1 MNTQDF
7 KPFIKSWE
15 EIYALQGEL
24 QLMYRPYFKERIA
37 NFDIN
42 TLEDQELFKKLCWQI
57 VEELAEAKEAI
68 EEAKEAIKEGSDDEH
83 FDEELIDAFNFTL
96 ELYHLYGMTPSFDW
110 TLPKWAPI
118 LEDEDFAGG
127 LLTLIGNIGMTANC
141 LKNREWRQ
149 SQYLVD
155 LVVFEDRL
163 KRIWTYFVVMFEHF
177 GLSENRVKELWSLK
191 YQVNLFRIKSKY

>member
-57 VEELAEAKEAI
+57 VEELTEAMEAKDKNE
-68 EEAKEAIKEGSDDEH
+68 KDH
-83 FDEELIDAFNFTL
+83 VLEELIDAFNFML
-96 ELYHLYGMTPSFDW
+96 ELYQLYGM
-110 TLPKWAPI
+110 APDFAWGHTYGFRKDIADENFEENI
-118 LEDEDFAGG
+118 LELIKTIG
-127 LLTLIGNIGMTANC
+127 LAANC

-149 SQYLVD
+149 SQYMVD
-155 LVVFEDRL
+155 LGVFEERL
-163 KRIWTYFVVMFEHF
+163 LSTGAMFAMLF
-177 GLSENRVKELWSLK
+177 GSIGVTEDEVRELWSLK

>member
-7 KPFIKSWE
+7 KPFIKSWK

-57 VEELAEAKEAI
+57 VEELTEAMEAKDKNE
-68 EEAKEAIKEGSDDEH
+68 KDH
-83 FDEELIDAFNFTL
+83 VLEELIDAFNFML
-96 ELYHLYGMTPSFDW
+96 ELYQLYGMVPDFAWGHTYGFRKDI
-110 TLPKWAPI
+110 ADENFEENI
-118 LEDEDFAGG
+118 LELIKTIG
-127 LLTLIGNIGMTANC
+127 LAANC

-149 SQYLVD
+149 SQYMVD
-155 LVVFEDRL
+155 LVVFEERL
-163 KRIWTYFVVMFEHF
+163 WNIWAMFAMFF
-177 GLSENRVKELWSLK
+177 GSIGVTEDKVRELWSLK

>member
-15 EIYALQGEL
+15 EIYALQGKL

-57 VEELAEAKEAI
+57 VEELTEAMEAAEKP
-68 EEAKEAIKEGSDDEH
+68 DDEH
-83 FDEELIDAFNFTL
+83 LAEELIDAFNFML
-96 ELYHLYGMTPSFDW
+96 ELYQLYGMTPPLDW
-110 TLPKWAPI
+110 TLPKWAQI
-118 LEDEDFAGG
+118 MKVELWSADMLA
-127 LLTLIGNIGMTANC
+127 LIGTIGMTANC

-155 LVVFEDRL
+155 LMVFENRL
-163 KRIWTYFVVMFEHF
+163 KSIWPAFIVVLYHA
-177 GLSENRVKELWSLK
+177 GLSETQVKELWSLK

>member
-57 VEELAEAKEAI
+57 VEELTEAMEAAEKP
-68 EEAKEAIKEGSDDEH
+68 DDEH
-83 FDEELIDAFNFTL
+83 LAEELIDAFNFML
-96 ELYHLYGMTPSFDW
+96 ELYQLYGMTPTFVW
-110 TLPKWAPI
+110 TLPKWAQV
-118 LEDEDFAGG
+118 LEDEVSPYPLEPA
-127 LLTLIGNIGMTANC
+127 L
-141 LKNREWRQ
+141 
-149 SQYLVD
+149 
-155 LVVFEDRL
+155 
-163 KRIWTYFVVMFEHF
+163 
-177 GLSENRVKELWSLK
+177 EN
-191 YQVNLFRIKSKY
+191 YQVNHVLRLSPLSVLETVCRHADVSD

>member
-68 EEAKEAIKEGSDDEH
+68 EGELDEGELDGEH
-83 FDEELIDAFNFTL
+83 FNEELIDAFNFML
-96 ELYHLYGMTPSFDW
+96 ELYQLYGMTPPF
-110 TLPKWAPI
+110 
-118 LEDEDFAGG
+118 
-127 LLTLIGNIGMTANC
+127 
-141 LKNREWRQ
+141 
-149 SQYLVD
+149 
-155 LVVFEDRL
+155 RL
-163 KRIWTYFVVMFEHF
+163 DAA
-177 GLSENRVKELWSLK
+177 
-191 YQVNLFRIKSKY
+191 

>member
-7 KPFIKSWE
+7 KPSIKSWE
-15 EIYALQGEL
+15 EIYSRQGEL

-57 VEELAEAKEAI
+57 VEELTEAMEAAEEPD
-68 EEAKEAIKEGSDDEH
+68 GEH
-83 FDEELIDAFNFTL
+83 LAEELIDAFNFML
-96 ELYHLYGMTPSFDW
+96 ELYQLYGMTPTFDW
-110 TLPKWAPI
+110 TLPEWARV
-118 LEDEDFAGG
+118 LGDEDFAED

-155 LVVFEDRL
+155 LVVFENRL
-163 KRIWTYFVVMFEHF
+163 KSIWTSFVIMFEHL

>member
-57 VEELAEAKEAI
+57 VEELTEAMEAKDKNE
-68 EEAKEAIKEGSDDEH
+68 KDH
-83 FDEELIDAFNFTL
+83 VLEELIDAFNFML
-96 ELYHLYGMTPSFDW
+96 ELYQLYGM
-110 TLPKWAPI
+110 APDFAWGHTYGFRKDIADENFEENI
-118 LEDEDFAGG
+118 LELIKTIG
-127 LLTLIGNIGMTANC
+127 LAANC

-149 SQYLVD
+149 SQYMGD
-155 LVVFEDRL
+155 LVVFEERL
-163 KRIWTYFVVMFEHF
+163 WNIWAMFAMFF
-177 GLSENRVKELWSLK
+177 GSIGVTEDKVRELWSLK

>member
-57 VEELAEAKEAI
+57 VEELTEAMEAAEKP
-68 EEAKEAIKEGSDDEH
+68 DDEH
-83 FDEELIDAFNFTL
+83 LAEELIDAFNFML
-96 ELYHLYGMTPSFDW
+96 ELYHLYGMTPPLDW
-110 TLPKWAPI
+110 TLPKWAQI
-118 LEDEDFAGG
+118 MKVEFWSADMLA
-127 LLTLIGNIGMTANC
+127 LIGTIGMTANC

-155 LVVFEDRL
+155 LMVFENRL
-163 KRIWTYFVVMFEHF
+163 KSIWTAFIVVLYHA
-177 GLSENRVKELWSLK
+177 GLSETQVKELWSLK

>member
-7 KPFIKSWE
+7 KPFIKRWE

-57 VEELAEAKEAI
+57 VEELTEAMEAKDKNE
-68 EEAKEAIKEGSDDEH
+68 KDH
-83 FDEELIDAFNFTL
+83 VLEELIDAFNFML
-96 ELYHLYGMTPSFDW
+96 ELYQLYGMTPTFDW
-110 TLPKWAPI
+110 ALPKWAQV
-118 LEDEDFAGG
+118 LEDEDFAGDM
-127 LLTLIGNIGMTANC
+127 LTLIGNIGMTANC

-149 SQYLVD
+149 SQYMVD

-163 KRIWTYFVVMFEHF
+163 KWIWTYFVIMFEHL
-177 GLSENRVKELWSLK
+177 GLSETRVKELWSLK

>member
-57 VEELAEAKEAI
+57 VEELTEAMEAKDKNE
-68 EEAKEAIKEGSDDEH
+68 KDH
-83 FDEELIDAFNFTL
+83 VLEELIDAFNFML
-96 ELYHLYGMTPSFDW
+96 ELYQLYGM
-110 TLPKWAPI
+110 APDFAWGHTYGFRKDIADENFEENI
-118 LEDEDFAGG
+118 LELIKTIG
-127 LLTLIGNIGMTANC
+127 LAANC

-149 SQYLVD
+149 SQYMVD
-155 LVVFEDRL
+155 LVVFEERL
-163 KRIWTYFVVMFEHF
+163 WNIWAMFTMLF
-177 GLSENRVKELWSLK
+177 GSIGVTEDKVRKLWSLK

>member
-57 VEELAEAKEAI
+57 VEELTEAMEAKDKNE
-68 EEAKEAIKEGSDDEH
+68 KDH
-83 FDEELIDAFNFTL
+83 VLEELIDAFNFML
-96 ELYHLYGMTPSFDW
+96 ELYQLYGM
-110 TLPKWAPI
+110 APDFAWGHTYGFRKDIADENFEENI
-118 LEDEDFAGG
+118 LELVKTIG
-127 LLTLIGNIGMTANC
+127 LAANC

-163 KRIWTYFVVMFEHF
+163 KGIWTSFVIMFEHL

>member
-57 VEELAEAKEAI
+57 VEELTEAMEAKDKNE
-68 EEAKEAIKEGSDDEH
+68 KDH
-83 FDEELIDAFNFTL
+83 VLEELIDAFNFML
-96 ELYHLYGMTPSFDW
+96 ELYQLYGM
-110 TLPKWAPI
+110 APDFAWGHTYGFRKDIADENFEENI
-118 LEDEDFAGG
+118 LELIKTIG
-127 LLTLIGNIGMTANC
+127 LAANC
-141 LKNREWRQ
+141 LKNREWRR
-149 SQYLVD
+149 SQYMVD
-155 LVVFEDRL
+155 LVVFEERL
-163 KRIWTYFVVMFEHF
+163 WNIWAMFVMLFWSIGVTEDKV
-177 GLSENRVKELWSLK
+177 RELWSLK

>member
-1 MNTQDF
+1 MYPVHKHQAMNTQDF
-7 KPFIKSWE
+7 KPFTKSWE

-57 VEELAEAKEAI
+57 VEELAEAKDAI
-68 EEAKEAIKEGSDDEH
+68 GEELDDEH
-83 FDEELIDAFNFTL
+83 FDEELIDAFNFML
-96 ELYHLYGMTPSFDW
+96 ELHQLYGMTPSFDW
-110 TLPKWAPI
+110 TLPKWAQD
-118 LEDEDFAGG
+118 LDDFAGDM
-127 LLTLIGNIGMTANC
+127 LTLIGNIGMTANC

-163 KRIWTYFVVMFEHF
+163 KGIWTSFVIMFEHL

>member
-7 KPFIKSWE
+7 KPFTKSWE

-57 VEELAEAKEAI
+57 VEELTEAMEAKDKNE
-68 EEAKEAIKEGSDDEH
+68 KDH
-83 FDEELIDAFNFTL
+83 VLEELIDAFNFML
-96 ELYHLYGMTPSFDW
+96 ELYQLYGMTPSFDW
-110 TLPKWAPI
+110 TLPKWAQV
-118 LEDEDFAGG
+118 LGDGDFEEDV
-127 LLTLIGNIGMTANC
+127 LTLIGNIGMTANC

-163 KRIWTYFVVMFEHF
+163 KGIWTSFVIMFEH
-177 GLSENRVKELWSLK
+177 LRLHENRVKELWSLK

>member
-7 KPFIKSWE
+7 KPFIKSWK

-57 VEELAEAKEAI
+57 VEELTEAMEAKDKNE
-68 EEAKEAIKEGSDDEH
+68 KDH
-83 FDEELIDAFNFTL
+83 VLEELVDAFNFML
-96 ELYHLYGMTPSFDW
+96 ELYQLYGM
-110 TLPKWAPI
+110 APDFAWGHTYGFRKDIADENFEENI
-118 LEDEDFAGG
+118 LELVKTIG
-127 LLTLIGNIGMTANC
+127 LAANC

-163 KRIWTYFVVMFEHF
+163 KWIWTYFVIMFEHL

>member
-57 VEELAEAKEAI
+57 VEELTEAMEAKDKNE
-68 EEAKEAIKEGSDDEH
+68 KDH
-83 FDEELIDAFNFTL
+83 VLEELTDAFNFML
-96 ELYHLYGMTPSFDW
+96 ELYQLYGMAPTFDW
-110 TLPKWAPI
+110 TLPKWAQV
-118 LEDEDFAGG
+118 LEDEDFAGD
-127 LLTLIGNIGMTANC
+127 LLTLIENIGMTANC

-149 SQYLVD
+149 SQYMVD

-163 KRIWTYFVVMFEHF
+163 KWIWAYFVIMFEHL

>member
-57 VEELAEAKEAI
+57 VEELTEAMEAAEKP
-68 EEAKEAIKEGSDDEH
+68 DDEH
-83 FDEELIDAFNFTL
+83 LAEELIDAFNFML
-96 ELYHLYGMTPSFDW
+96 ELYQLYGMTPTFDW
-110 TLPKWAPI
+110 TLPKWAQI
-118 LEDEDFAGG
+118 MKVEFWSADMLA
-127 LLTLIGNIGMTANC
+127 LIGTIGMTANC

-155 LVVFEDRL
+155 LMVFENRL
-163 KRIWTYFVVMFEHF
+163 KSIWTAFIVVLYHA
-177 GLSENRVKELWSLK
+177 GLSETQVKELWSLK

>member
-24 QLMYRPYFKERIA
+24 QLTYRPYFKERIA

-57 VEELAEAKEAI
+57 VEELAEAREAI
-68 EEAKEAIKEGSDDEH
+68 EGELDGEGDH
-83 FDEELIDAFNFTL
+83 FNEELIDAFNFML
-96 ELYHLYGMTPSFDW
+96 ELYQLYGMTPTFVW
-110 TLPKWAPI
+110 TLPKWAQV
-118 LEDEDFAGG
+118 LEDEDFAGD

-149 SQYLVD
+149 SQYMVD
-155 LVVFEDRL
+155 LVVFEERL
-163 KRIWTYFVVMFEHF
+163 WNIWAMFAMLF
-177 GLSENRVKELWSLK
+177 GSIGVTEDKVRELWSLK

>member
-57 VEELAEAKEAI
+57 VEELTEAMEAAEEPD
-68 EEAKEAIKEGSDDEH
+68 GEH
-83 FDEELIDAFNFTL
+83 LAEELIDAFNFML
-96 ELYHLYGMTPSFDW
+96 ELYQLYGMTPTFDW
-110 TLPKWAPI
+110 TLPKWAQI
-118 LEDEDFAGG
+118 LKDGVWSADMLA
-127 LLTLIGNIGMTANC
+127 LIGTIGMTANC

-155 LVVFEDRL
+155 LVVFENRL
-163 KRIWTYFVVMFEHF
+163 KSIWTAFTVVLDHT
-177 GLSENRVKELWSLK
+177 GLSETQVKELWSLK

>member
-7 KPFIKSWE
+7 KPSTKSWE

-24 QLMYRPYFKERIA
+24 QLRYRPYFKERIA

-57 VEELAEAKEAI
+57 VEELAEAKDAI
-68 EEAKEAIKEGSDDEH
+68 GEELDTDH

-96 ELYHLYGMTPSFDW
+96 ELYQLYGMTPSFDW
-110 TLPKWAPI
+110 TLPKWAQD
-118 LEDEDFAGG
+118 LEDGDFAED

-163 KRIWTYFVVMFEHF
+163 KGIWTSFVIMFEHL
-177 GLSENRVKELWSLK
+177 GLPENRVKELWSLK

>member
-57 VEELAEAKEAI
+57 VEELTEAMEAKDKNE
-68 EEAKEAIKEGSDDEH
+68 KDH
-83 FDEELIDAFNFTL
+83 VLEELIDAFNFML
-96 ELYHLYGMTPSFDW
+96 ELYQLYGM
-110 TLPKWAPI
+110 APDFAWGHTYGFRKDIADENFEENI
-118 LEDEDFAGG
+118 LELIKTIG
-127 LLTLIGNIGMTANC
+127 LAANC

-149 SQYLVD
+149 SQYMVD
-155 LVVFEDRL
+155 LVVFEERL
-163 KRIWTYFVVMFEHF
+163 WNIRAMFAMLF
-177 GLSENRVKELWSLK
+177 GSIGVTENKVRELWSLK

>member
-7 KPFIKSWE
+7 KPFIKSWG

-57 VEELAEAKEAI
+57 VEELTEAMEAKDKNE
-68 EEAKEAIKEGSDDEH
+68 KDH
-83 FDEELIDAFNFTL
+83 VLEELIDAFNFML
-96 ELYHLYGMTPSFDW
+96 ELYQLYGM
-110 TLPKWAPI
+110 APDFAWGHTYGFRKDIADENFEENI
-118 LEDEDFAGG
+118 LELIKTIG
-127 LLTLIGNIGMTANC
+127 LAANC

-149 SQYLVD
+149 SQYMVD

-163 KRIWTYFVVMFEHF
+163 KRIWTYFVIMFEHL
-177 GLSENRVKELWSLK
+177 GLSETRVKELWSLK

>member
-57 VEELAEAKEAI
+57 VEELTEAMEAAR
-68 EEAKEAIKEGSDDEH
+68 EPDDEH
-83 FDEELIDAFNFTL
+83 LAEELIDAFNFML
-96 ELYHLYGMTPSFDW
+96 ELYQLYGMTPPLDW
-110 TLPKWAPI
+110 TLPKWAQTMRVEFWSADM
-118 LEDEDFAGG
+118 LA
-127 LLTLIGNIGMTANC
+127 LIGTIGMTANC

-163 KRIWTYFVVMFEHF
+163 KSIWTAFIVVLYHA
-177 GLSENRVKELWSLK
+177 GLSATQVKELWSLK

>member
-42 TLEDQELFKKLCWQI
+42 TLEDQELFKKLCWQT
-57 VEELAEAKEAI
+57 VEELTEAMEAKDKNE
-68 EEAKEAIKEGSDDEH
+68 KDH
-83 FDEELIDAFNFTL
+83 VLEELIDAFNFML
-96 ELYHLYGMTPSFDW
+96 ELYQLYGM
-110 TLPKWAPI
+110 APDFAWGHTYGFRKDIADENFEENI
-118 LEDEDFAGG
+118 LELIKTIG
-127 LLTLIGNIGMTANC
+127 LAANC

-149 SQYLVD
+149 SQYMVD
-155 LVVFEDRL
+155 LVVFEERL
-163 KRIWTYFVVMFEHF
+163 WNIWAMFAMLF
-177 GLSENRVKELWSLK
+177 GNIGVTEDKVRELWSLK

>member
-57 VEELAEAKEAI
+57 VEELTEAMEAKDKNE
-68 EEAKEAIKEGSDDEH
+68 KDH
-83 FDEELIDAFNFTL
+83 VLEELIDAFNFML
-96 ELYHLYGMTPSFDW
+96 ELYQLYGM
-110 TLPKWAPI
+110 APDFAWGHTYGFRKDIADENFEENI
-118 LEDEDFAGG
+118 LELIKTIG
-127 LLTLIGNIGMTANC
+127 LAANC

-149 SQYLVD
+149 SQYMVD
-155 LVVFEDRL
+155 LVVFEERL
-163 KRIWTYFVVMFEHF
+163 LNIWAMLAMLF
-177 GLSENRVKELWSLK
+177 GSIGVKEDKVRELWSLK

>member
-57 VEELAEAKEAI
+57 VEELTEAMEAKDKNE
-68 EEAKEAIKEGSDDEH
+68 KDH
-83 FDEELIDAFNFTL
+83 VLEELIDAFNFML
-96 ELYHLYGMTPSFDW
+96 ELHQLYGMTPTFDW
-110 TLPKWAPI
+110 TLPKCAQV
-118 LEDEDFAGG
+118 LEDEDFAGD

-149 SQYLVD
+149 SQYMVD

-163 KRIWTYFVVMFEHF
+163 KWIWTCFVIMFEHL
-177 GLSENRVKELWSLK
+177 GLSETRVKELWSLK

>member
-57 VEELAEAKEAI
+57 VEELTEAMEAKDKNE
-68 EEAKEAIKEGSDDEH
+68 KDH
-83 FDEELIDAFNFTL
+83 VLEELIDAFNFML
-96 ELYHLYGMTPSFDW
+96 ELYQLYGM
-110 TLPKWAPI
+110 APDFAWGHTYGFRKDIADENFEENI
-118 LEDEDFAGG
+118 LELIKTIG
-127 LLTLIGNIGMTANC
+127 LAANC

-149 SQYLVD
+149 SQYTVD
-155 LVVFEDRL
+155 LVVFEERL
-163 KRIWTYFVVMFEHF
+163 WNIWAMSAMLF
-177 GLSENRVKELWSLK
+177 GSIGVTEDKVRELWSLK

>member
-24 QLMYRPYFKERIA
+24 QLMYRPHFKECIA

-68 EEAKEAIKEGSDDEH
+68 EEELDSEH
-83 FDEELIDAFNFTL
+83 FEEELIDAFNFML
-96 ELYHLYGMTPSFDW
+96 ELYQLYGMTPTFDW
-110 TLPKWAPI
+110 TMPKWTQV
-118 LEDEDFAGG
+118 LEDEDFAGD
-127 LLTLIGNIGMTANC
+127 LLTLIGTIGMTANC

-155 LVVFEDRL
+155 LRVFENRL
-163 KRIWTYFVVMFEHF
+163 KSIWPAFIVVLYHA
-177 GLSENRVKELWSLK
+177 GLSETQVKELWSLK

>member
-24 QLMYRPYFKERIA
+24 QLMYRPYFKERIS
-37 NFDIN
+37 NFDVN
-42 TLEDQELFKKLCWQI
+42 TLDDQELFKKLCWQI
-57 VEELAEAKEAI
+57 VEELTEAMEAKDKN
-68 EEAKEAIKEGSDDEH
+68 EEDH
-83 FDEELIDAFNFTL
+83 VLEELIDAFNFML
-96 ELYHLYGMTPSFDW
+96 ELYQLYGMTPSFDW
-110 TLPKWAPI
+110 TLPKWAQV
-118 LEDEDFAGG
+118 LEDEDFAGD

-163 KRIWTYFVVMFEHF
+163 KWIWTYFVIMFEHL

-191 YQVNLFRIKSKY
+191 YQVNVFRIKSKY

>member
-57 VEELAEAKEAI
+57 VEELTEAMEAKDKNE
-68 EEAKEAIKEGSDDEH
+68 KDH
-83 FDEELIDAFNFTL
+83 VLEELIDAFNFML
-96 ELYHLYGMTPSFDW
+96 ELYQLYGM
-110 TLPKWAPI
+110 APDFAWGHTYGFRKDIADENFEENI
-118 LEDEDFAGG
+118 LELIKTIG
-127 LLTLIGNIGMTANC
+127 LAANC

-149 SQYLVD
+149 SQYMVD
-155 LVVFEDRL
+155 LVVFEERL
-163 KRIWTYFVVMFEHF
+163 WNIWAMFSMLF
-177 GLSENRVKELWSLK
+177 GSIGVTEDKVRELWSLK

>member
-15 EIYALQGEL
+15 EIYVLQGEL

-57 VEELAEAKEAI
+57 VEELTEAMEAKDKNE
-68 EEAKEAIKEGSDDEH
+68 KDH
-83 FDEELIDAFNFTL
+83 VLEELIDAFNFML
-96 ELYHLYGMTPSFDW
+96 ELYQLYGM
-110 TLPKWAPI
+110 APDFAWGHTYGFRKDIADENFEENI
-118 LEDEDFAGG
+118 LELIKTIG
-127 LLTLIGNIGMTANC
+127 LAANC

-149 SQYLVD
+149 SQYMVD
-155 LVVFEDRL
+155 LVVFEERL
-163 KRIWTYFVVMFEHF
+163 WNIWAMFAMLFGSIGVMEDKV
-177 GLSENRVKELWSLK
+177 RELWSLK

>member
-57 VEELAEAKEAI
+57 VEELTEAMEAAEEPD
-68 EEAKEAIKEGSDDEH
+68 GEH
-83 FDEELIDAFNFTL
+83 LAEELIDAFNFML
-96 ELYHLYGMTPSFDW
+96 ELRQLYGMTPSFDW
-110 TLPKWAPI
+110 TLPKWAQDS
-118 LEDEDFAGG
+118 EDKDFAGD

-163 KRIWTYFVVMFEHF
+163 KGIWTSFVIMFEHL

>member
-57 VEELAEAKEAI
+57 VEELTEAMEAAEKP
-68 EEAKEAIKEGSDDEH
+68 DDEH
-83 FDEELIDAFNFTL
+83 LAEELIDAFNFML
-96 ELYHLYGMTPSFDW
+96 ELYHLYGMTPPLDW
-110 TLPKWAPI
+110 TLPKWAQIMKVEFWPADM
-118 LEDEDFAGG
+118 LA
-127 LLTLIGNIGMTANC
+127 LIGTIGMTANC

-155 LVVFEDRL
+155 LVVFENRL
-163 KRIWTYFVVMFEHF
+163 KSIWTAFIVVLYHA
-177 GLSENRVKELWSLK
+177 GLSETQVKELWSLK
-191 YQVNLFRIKSKY
+191 YQVNMFRIKSKY

>member
-24 QLMYRPYFKERIA
+24 QLVYRPYFKERIA

-57 VEELAEAKEAI
+57 VEELTEAMEAKDKNE
-68 EEAKEAIKEGSDDEH
+68 KDH
-83 FDEELIDAFNFTL
+83 VLEELIDAFNFML
-96 ELYHLYGMTPSFDW
+96 ELYQLYGM
-110 TLPKWAPI
+110 APDFAWGHTYGFRKDIADENFEENI
-118 LEDEDFAGG
+118 LELIKTIG
-127 LLTLIGNIGMTANC
+127 LAANC

-149 SQYLVD
+149 SQYMVD

-163 KRIWTYFVVMFEHF
+163 KGIWTYFVIMFEHL
-177 GLSENRVKELWSLK
+177 GISETRVKELWSLK

>member
-57 VEELAEAKEAI
+57 VEELTEAMEAKDKNE
-68 EEAKEAIKEGSDDEH
+68 KDH
-83 FDEELIDAFNFTL
+83 VLEELIDAFNFML
-96 ELYHLYGMTPSFDW
+96 ELYQLYGM
-110 TLPKWAPI
+110 APDFAWGHTYGFRKDIADENFEENI
-118 LEDEDFAGG
+118 LELIKTIG
-127 LLTLIGNIGMTANC
+127 LAANC

-149 SQYLVD
+149 SQYMVD
-155 LVVFEDRL
+155 LVVFEERL
-163 KRIWTYFVVMFEHF
+163 WNIWAMFTMLF
-177 GLSENRVKELWSLK
+177 GSIGVTEDKVRELWSLK

>member
-15 EIYALQGEL
+15 EIYSRQGEL
-24 QLMYRPYFKERIA
+24 QLMYSPYFKERIA

-57 VEELAEAKEAI
+57 VEELAEAKDAI
-68 EEAKEAIKEGSDDEH
+68 EWELDDEH

-96 ELYHLYGMTPSFDW
+96 ELYQLYGMAPSFDW
-110 TLPKWAPI
+110 TLPKGAQ
-118 LEDEDFAGG
+118 DSEDFAGDM
-127 LLTLIGNIGMTANC
+127 LTLIGNIGMTANC

-163 KRIWTYFVVMFEHF
+163 KEIWTSFVTMFEHL

>member
-57 VEELAEAKEAI
+57 VEELTEAMEAKDKNE
-68 EEAKEAIKEGSDDEH
+68 KDH
-83 FDEELIDAFNFTL
+83 VLEELIDAFNFML
-96 ELYHLYGMTPSFDW
+96 ELYQLYGMTPTFDW
-110 TLPKWAPI
+110 TLPKWAQV
-118 LEDEDFAGG
+118 LEDEDFAGD

-155 LVVFEDRL
+155 LVVFENRL
-163 KRIWTYFVVMFEHF
+163 KSIWTAFIVVLYHA
-177 GLSENRVKELWSLK
+177 GLSETQVKELWSLK

>member
-7 KPFIKSWE
+7 KPFIKSWK

-57 VEELAEAKEAI
+57 VEELTEAMEAKDKN
-68 EEAKEAIKEGSDDEH
+68 EEDH
-83 FDEELIDAFNFTL
+83 VLEELIDAFNFML
-96 ELYHLYGMTPSFDW
+96 ELYQLYGM
-110 TLPKWAPI
+110 APDFAWGHTYGFRKDIADENFEENI
-118 LEDEDFAGG
+118 LELIKTIG
-127 LLTLIGNIGMTANC
+127 LAANC

-149 SQYLVD
+149 SQYMVD
-155 LVVFEDRL
+155 LVVFEERL
-163 KRIWTYFVVMFEHF
+163 WNIWAMFAMLF
-177 GLSENRVKELWSLK
+177 GSIGVPEDKVRELWSLK